1 LLIKPSLDDR
11 CRALCIIDRA
21 PKPRAA
27 LREWCNSPRVVQS
40 ILDSVREH
48 VLAAP
53 GFDPK
58 SVHRSFTNAMTD
70 VGEVQ
75 LLPKLLVRL
84 MSEAPSVDVRTVL
97 MPPRDLM
104 TALQKGVVD
113 LAMGSFPDLGGSD
126 ILQSRLYSASFV
138 CVARAGHPTES
149 DQARFS

>member
-1 LLIKPSLDDR
+1 VQLAS
-11 CRALCIIDRA
+11 
-21 PKPRAA
+21 
-27 LREWCNSPRVVQS
+27 VVQS
-40 ILDSVREH
+40 ILESVREH

-97 MPPRDLM
+97 MPPQDLM

-113 LAMGSFPDLGGSD
+113 LAMDS
-126 ILQSRLYSASFV
+126 
-138 CVARAGHPTES
+138 
-149 DQARFS
+149 

>member
-1 LLIKPSLDDR
+1 MQGTLHHRSGAKAAR
-11 CRALCIIDRA
+11 CTARAVQLA
-21 PKPRAA
+21 
-27 LREWCNSPRVVQS
+27 SVVQS
-40 ILDSVREH
+40 ILESVREH

-58 SVHRSFTNAMTD
+58 SVHRSFTIAMTD